1 MVGFWSLRSQVS
13 HKQNLSQV
21 GLIAVAS
28 AVGPI
33 YVDFAAIIMF
43 NIWYKSSASRPL
55 DLTLYLLVSS
65 AVNFCKQ
72 IGSRLGL
79 TFVGPDWIQSVS
91 NSDDIL

>member
-43 NIWYKSSASRPL
+43 NI
-55 DLTLYLLVSS
+55 
-65 AVNFCKQ
+65 
-72 IGSRLGL
+72 
-79 TFVGPDWIQSVS
+79 
-91 NSDDIL
+91 